1 MNPGNSFSR
10 QTNFCRSR
18 VFKTRSAFFRDFG
31 KSTVV
36 TLIRGVKYASLDFG
50 FLFRSVSQ
58 TGCLSVVTARCKICR
73 IFHNRTFSTPT
84 KGLVCIMKTS
94 FVLWCCHFCQIRT
107 DWKLFRLFIIDYW
120 PLHVTRYQSP
130 STVIFANSIHYR
142 TYFRPLTA
150 WWIYMKRPWI

>member
-1 MNPGNSFSR
+1 MSPGNFLSNL
-10 QTNFCRSR
+10 THFCRSGD
-18 VFKTRSAFFRDFG
+18 FKTRLGFRKIQSG
-31 KSTVV
+31 HTAWGIKHA
-36 TLIRGVKYASLDFG
+36 RLDFS
-50 FLFRSVSQ
+50 FLFRSMSQ
-58 TGCLSVVTARCKICR
+58 TRCILVVTARCKICR
-73 IFHNRTFSTPT
+73 IFPNRTFSSST
-84 KGLVCIMKTS
+84 KWLDCIMIMS